1 MRHPRP
7 SGYLWRLTI
16 ASVVC
21 FVATIAVM
29 AGVSFWTHDLLTD
42 AIDQKQL
49 IDDKIT
55 AASLEAVSRVH
66 RISML
71 LDGVDPDEGTMRPE
85 FSFGALDQ
93 SSASLLGMFVAV
105 RADLDALEQ
114 VAEELVELNRGSA
127 HEFVGGT
134 IPDKPR
140 RDELRSRLR
149 DLNRSVNVKIAALMR
164 EADMVIRGHLDK
176 TDATVRRIILWTCV
190 LITAML
196 LGLIRFAAR
205 LSGVMQAVERRRNE
219 SERRVRQLSAAVI
232 QSPVSIVIT
241 NVDGEIEYVNPKFE
255 RVTGYSLDEV
265 VGMNPRVLKS
275 GRTTGEE
282 YDELWRTIT
291 TGGSWSGEFEN
302 LRRDGT
308 VYYEHA
314 SISPISDE
322 QGRIT
327 GFVAVKEDITDSKHK
342 ERELIST
349 LERFELAVR
358 GSQDG
363 IWEWNVDEGRFEFS
377 PRWKEMLG
385 YKDHELEPTIEA
397 WTSRIAST
405 QIHDFNEIFG
415 RIIDGEIDDFSVDI
429 AMTHRDGDL
438 RWFRCRGVCVRN
450 AEGRCTRVGGTIA
463 DITLIK
469 HTTERLERLAR
480 LDPLTGLA
488 NRASFTERLVDRIT
502 RYRRDPTR
510 GFAVLFFDFDH
521 FKLVN
526 DSLGHAVGDALL
538 RSIADR
544 FRETLRGGD
553 LISRFGGDEFAA
565 IIEDNGDP
573 GQLDHAAERLRLAFN
588 KPHSLGTHE
597 ITSTASIGMVR
608 GCDLDASAEELIQ
621 AADVAL
627 YEAKNSGRNT
637 LRLYDGRIR
646 RQVIERVELE
656 QQLRGAIER
665 GEIDVAYQPIVELE
679 TDTLRGFEALCRW
692 RRADGHSIPP
702 DVFIPI
708 AEESGLINVIGEH
721 VLRVACAQLAS
732 WRADF
737 PGDPGLWIA
746 VNISR
751 RQLLHPELVPMIQ
764 SMSDEYGLPPQ
775 ALHLEVTES
784 TMMDNRHDM
793 LDMMQRLKQ
802 AGCTLVMDDFGTG
815 YSALSCL
822 HRFPIQIL
830 KLDRSFIDGADGR
843 KEYIAIIQAVSTLAS
858 NLGLGIIA
866 EGIEHKSQL
875 AMLQALD
882 CDMGQG
888 YIFGR
893 PMQADIATGFI
904 ARRQAGRAA

>member
-21 FVATIAVM
+21 FVSTVAVM
-29 AGVSFWTHDLLTD
+29 TGVSFWTHELLTK
-42 AIDQKQL
+42 AIDRKQA
-49 IDDKIT
+49 IDEKIT
-55 AASLEAVSRVH
+55 QASLEAVARVH

-71 LDGVDPDEGTMRPE
+71 LDGADPEEGVVRPA
-85 FSFGALDQ
+85 FTFGALDQ
-93 SSASLLGMFVAV
+93 VSYGLLGRFVEV
-105 RADLDALEQ
+105 RADLDAFDA
-114 VAEELVELNRGSA
+114 VADVLVELNADSA
-127 HEFVGGT
+127 DRFVGGYV
-134 IPDKPR
+134 PEKPK

-149 DLNRSVNVKIAALMR
+149 DLNRSVNDRIVMLAG
-164 EADMVIRGHLDK
+164 EADMLVRQHLDQVE
-176 TDATVRRIILWTCV
+176 ATVRRIAVWTCV

-196 LGLIRFAAR
+196 LALIRFAAR
-205 LSGVMQAVERRRNE
+205 LSGVMQEIERQRHE
-219 SERRVRQLSAAVI
+219 SERRLRQLSAAVI
-232 QSPVSIVIT
+232 QSPVSIVLT
-241 NVDGEIEYVNPKFE
+241 NIDGEIEFVNPTFE

-265 VGMNPRVLKS
+265 VGKNPRVLKS

-282 YDELWRTIT
+282 YSELWQTIT
-291 TGGSWSGEFEN
+291 SGGSWSGEFEN

-308 VYYEHA
+308 IYYEHA
-314 SISPISDE
+314 SISPIYDE

-327 GFVAVKEDITDSKHK
+327 SFVAVKEDITDAKHK

-363 IWEWNVDEGRFEFS
+363 VWEWNVGEDRFEFS

-385 YKDHELEPTIEA
+385 YEDHELEPTLEA
-397 WTSRIAST
+397 WTSRIASA
-405 QIHDFNEIFG
+405 QIHDFNSIFG
-415 RIIDGEIDDFSVDI
+415 RILDGTIDDFSIDI
-429 AMTHRDGDL
+429 AMTHRDGDI

-450 AEGRCTRVGGTIA
+450 TEGHCTRVGGTIA

-480 LDPLTGLA
+480 LDSLTGLA
-488 NRASFTERLVDRIT
+488 NRASFTERLVERVS
-502 RYRRDPTR
+502 RYHRDPTR

-544 FRETLRGGD
+544 FRESLRGGD

-565 IIEDNGDP
+565 IIEDNGEPD
-573 GQLDHAAERLRLAFN
+573 QLDLAAERLRLAFTT
-588 KPHSLGTHE
+588 PHTLGSHE
-597 ITSTASIGMVR
+597 ITSTASVGMVR
-608 GCDLDASAEELIQ
+608 GCDLDGSAEELIQ

-646 RQVIERVELE
+646 RQVVERVELE
-656 QQLRGAIER
+656 QQLRGAIDR
-665 GEIDVAYQPIVELE
+665 GEISVAYQPIVEL
-679 TDTLRGFEALCRW
+679 DNDALCGFEALCRW
-692 RRADGHSIPP
+692 RRADGRSVPP

-708 AEESGLINVIGEH
+708 AEESGLITDIGEF
-721 VLRVACAQLAS
+721 VLREACAQLAR

-751 RQLLHPELVPMIQ
+751 RQLLHPELVPLIQ
-764 SMSDEYGLPPQ
+764 STTDEFGIPPQ
-775 ALHLEVTES
+775 TLHLEVTES

-793 LDMMQRLKQ
+793 LDMMQRLKD

-822 HRFPIQIL
+822 HRFPIQTI

-843 KEYIAIIQAVSTLAS
+843 KDYIAIIQAVSTLAQ

-882 CDMGQG
+882 CEMGQG

-904 ARRQAGRAA
+904 ARRHKRWAA